1 MCIVSFYKEALNITI
16 HNQCPK
22 LELLSLVY
30 FCDGTACHV
39 PPIQQIGTDK
49 KMEASFG
56 INSKQQVVQAAF
68 LYKLQKDHLSR
79 LPLEMRRKIT
89 EGTDNQLDSSATSTN
104 DTTPNIYLLV
114 ACYIGWHEYG
124 FYACLIECANDY
136 TWDENK
142 LWVFYREYR
151 KEICK
156 NCKDKINTW
165 LMNDGTLIKTK
176 LDVSYGSDYKL
187 NIVISEGTRIYNMKK
202 PLQFDL
208 KRLVLS

>member
-1 MCIVSFYKEALNITI
+1 MYIASFHKEALNINI
-16 HNQCPK
+16 YNQHPS
-22 LELLSLVY
+22 LELTSPVY

-39 PPIQQIGTDK
+39 PPTQEPDTVVVMG
-49 KMEASFG
+49 ASFG
-56 INSKQQVVQAAF
+56 IGSKQENVHAAF
-68 LYKLQKDHLSR
+68 LYKLQDDYSGLTLKAQ
-79 LPLEMRRKIT
+79 RKIAKR
-89 EGTDNQLDSSATSTN
+89 TDNQLNSSAASTN
-104 DTTPNIYLLV
+104 DTTPNTYLLV
-114 ACYIGWHEYG
+114 ICYIGWHEYG

-142 LWVFYREYR
+142 LWLFYREYR
-151 KEICK
+151 KKICK

-187 NIVISEGTRIYNMKK
+187 NIVISDGTGIHNMKK

-208 KRLVLS
+208 ERLVLS